1 MVKVVL
7 DGTVLA
13 DSDKTVIVENNH
25 YFPPDAVNKEY
36 FTDSST
42 STVCPWKGT
51 AAYYSATVNGQTVRD
66 IAWYYPETKDKA
78 NNIKGYVAFYKNKV
92 QID

>member
-7 DGTVLA
+7 NGAVLA
-13 DSDKTVIVENNH
+13 DSDRTVIVENNH

-42 STVCPWKGT
+42 S
-51 AAYYSATVNGQTVRD
+51 
-66 IAWYYPETKDKA
+66 
-78 NNIKGYVAFYKNKV
+78 
-92 QID
+92 

>member
-7 DGTVLA
+7 GGTVLA
-13 DSDKTVIVENNH
+13 ESDETVILENNH
-25 YFPPDAVNKEY
+25 YFPPDAVKKEY

-42 STVCPWKGT
+42 ST

-66 IAWYYPETKDKA
+66 IAWYYPDAKDRAK
-78 NNIKGYVAFYKNKV
+78 NIKGYVAFYKNKV